1 LKIVKLVQINLT
13 VNRFINRYG
22 LLIADRHLKNTNMWS
37 FKASQVVARR
47 WFCKSSISRAGIDLM
62 SLEKKQS
69 PGREEFYFDILYG
82 IHPISCALEA
92 KRRTIE
98 TVYYRRDLL
107 NHSGRV
113 KEILERCWE
122 ENIKTLPIPASKI
135 DTIVPKGKPHQGLLA
150 KTTRLYYI
158 PTPCTQSIAQLS
170 SEKEASKPVWLLLN
184 EIQDPMNF
192 GSILRSA
199 YFMGCDKIFVTS
211 HKR

>member
-1 LKIVKLVQINLT
+1 MIQNCPNRLIIGIVFLAADDHSVIFKLT
-13 VNRFINRYG
+13 
-22 LLIADRHLKNTNMWS
+22 KNMWS
-37 FKASQVVARR
+37 FKASQVFLTRR

-62 SLEKKQS
+62 SLEEKHS

-98 TVYYRRDLL
+98 TVYYRRDLV
-107 NHSGRV
+107 NHNERV
-113 KEILERCWE
+113 KEILERCWT
-122 ENIKTLPIPASKI
+122 ENVKTLPLPQSKI

-150 KTTRLYYI
+150 KATRLYYK
-158 PTPCTQSIAQLS
+158 PTPCTQQSIAELLS
-170 SEKEASKPVWLLLN
+170 GKEASKPVWLLLN